1 MVEHFTRFIL
11 NYCLK
16 KYSKNS
22 KKTPQWTTSAIWSLF
37 ADLNHPFSPKL
48 PNKHAL
54 FNNDGGKHVLL
65 VFKLGKTEKNS
76 GLYGIRTLDLCDTS
90 AARYQLN

>member
-16 KYSKNS
+16 TYSKNS
-22 KKTPQWTTSAIWSLF
+22 KKTPQWTTSAIWSIF

-76 GLYGIRTLDLCDTS
+76 GLYGI
-90 AARYQLN
+90 